1 MNCSQTT
8 GKYLRCYQVQGDTCK
23 HCKRNAT
30 CFQQTGIRRRIL
42 GSSCYP
48 AFYRGHERIGSEAY
62 WRMMRLRKIWAEGS
76 FSVLKREHSLSKI
89 RKRGIP
95 AVTEEC
101 LLSVMALNLKRMV
114 KAILLLLS
122 LLKIRVESYNFQPGS
137 LFVNRSNKF
146 RKNKKRHGLQNSGR
160 MKLRHTI
167 LKGESKPCL
176 KRLYSLTRK

>member
-62 WRMMRLRKIWAEGS
+62 WRMMCLRKIWAEGS

-114 KAILLLLS
+114 KAILLLPS

-137 LFVNRSNKF
+137 LFVNRSN
-146 RKNKKRHGLQNSGR
+146 S
-160 MKLRHTI
+160 
-167 LKGESKPCL
+167 
-176 KRLYSLTRK
+176 